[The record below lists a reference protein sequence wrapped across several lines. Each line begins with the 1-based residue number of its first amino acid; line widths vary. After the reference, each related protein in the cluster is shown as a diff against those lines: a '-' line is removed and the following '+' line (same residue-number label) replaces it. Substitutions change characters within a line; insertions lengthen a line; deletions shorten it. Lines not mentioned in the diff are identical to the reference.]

1 MNNLFEEGHHEKP
14 TDSIQTG
21 TPIAKPESMS
31 DKKKVFVVHGRNSRL
46 NSDFFSFLR
55 ALHLEPI
62 EWSEAIS
69 ATGEASPYIGDIL
82 SAAFAEAQAIVVLMT
97 PDDSVILK
105 KPFHR
110 NDDQSYEKTFF
121 GQARPNV
128 LFEAGLAFGHDHKR
142 TVIVEVGKLKP
153 FSDIHGR
160 HVVRLDD
167 SPERRQEV
175 ANRLRTAGCAVHTE
189 GSDWLSVGTFRIR
202 PEEEEEEIKR
212 MEGEQ
217 YKLIQGLSEKA
228 KLQMEETFKNLNFYE
243 GFKKQEVE
251 ILNLKN
257 ELEKQKQELN
267 WGESIRKGNDP
278 LSIWVKRT
286 IKGNPGYILSASRKE
301 VEVLV
306 SNTFAEEQSP
316 AFLQSAKNFGVVDD
330 KLRLTTRGFNT
341 LVAAA
346 KALSA
351 IGGES

>member
-1 MNNLFEEGHHEKP
+1 
-14 TDSIQTG
+14 
-21 TPIAKPESMS
+21 
-31 DKKKVFVVHGRNSRL
+31 
-46 NSDFFSFLR
+46 
-55 ALHLEPI
+55 
-62 EWSEAIS
+62 
-69 ATGEASPYIGDIL
+69 
-82 SAAFAEAQAIVVLMT
+82 
-97 PDDSVILK
+97 
-105 KPFHR
+105 
-110 NDDQSYEKTFF
+110 
-121 GQARPNV
+121 
-128 LFEAGLAFGHDHKR
+128 
-142 TVIVEVGKLKP
+142 
-153 FSDIHGR
+153 
-160 HVVRLDD
+160 
-167 SPERRQEV
+167 
-175 ANRLRTAGCAVHTE
+175 
-189 GSDWLSVGTFRIR
+189 
-202 PEEEEEEIKR
+202 